1 MARIIGEVR
10 PQYAFIEN
18 SPMLTIRGLETVL
31 CDLAALGF
39 NAKWGVV
46 SAADVGAPH
55 LRERIWIRAEQR
67 NFLPHANDRGL
78 GWGKQ
83 QSESTQETHGKLA
96 YSNSAQ
102 CKRSSISSEIPQKN
116 ANISGHGSNA
126 EVSDTSSIRQSGSG
140 EYEQP
145 FYSAESCNGETNN
158 AQSIGGSKLWPIEP
172 AVGRVANGVAARMDR
187 LKSIGNGQVPRVAE
201 RAWRLLK

>member
-1 MARIIGEVR
+1 
-10 PQYAFIEN
+10 
-18 SPMLTIRGLETVL
+18 MLTIRGLETVL
-31 CDLAALGF
+31 CDLASMGF
-39 NAKWGVV
+39 NARWGVI

-55 LRERIWIRAEQR
+55 LRERIWIV
-67 NFLPHANDRGL
+67 ANNHSNS
-78 GWGKQ
+78 K
-83 QSESTQETHGKLA
+83 STQSVNAKQVCKPNMANT
-96 YSNSAQ
+96 NSAQ
-102 CKRSSISSEIPQKN
+102 CKRSSISSGIPQKN

-187 LKSIGNGQVPRVAE
+187 LKAIGNGQVPRVAAT
-201 RAWRLLK
+201 AWSLLNG